1 MAAPHAILE
10 RARVPG
16 DGLFLLQRQPSRLRT
31 PPRIDS
37 PIPMDPEEE
46 EEEAAESEFERNTRG
61 LLDEIFADAPP
72 HLARAGP
79 SISRRDAVQS
89 LSDDDDALIN
99 EPVQSRSVSNASIDS
114 DFSMS
119 LELRPA
125 SSDEEADD
133 PTPPASSSDAP
144 SQGSEVGEILWDSQP
159 ILDHD
164 WGSMDP
170 APFVPPILPP
180 LETKEQIEARERAER
195 EARHAK
201 MVAIAEQHAA
211 VARQQQ
217 ITVLRAEEE
226 KAAGI
231 ERADPANPAVVT
243 GKIWNISPELA
254 RRFLATNKSNQLSHS
269 DRFFFMTPRVYT
281 RNFQFHPLKKYAWS
295 IKLDG
300 NRALW
305 DGFRGVLQSKSRR
318 VTIKAEGFWAEKM
331 PKNCY
336 LDGELVVPAPNRV
349 NGTATEFASLLHE
362 VSPLWVVH
370 PGTQQS
376 KAYKIWDK
384 LQFHAFDIVGADLND
399 KTLQHRL
406 GVLESTLRQ
415 FGLTP
420 ANPYLKRVYVGFLQ
434 TNARIPGT
442 EMREMHQEVA
452 SLLAHYARLGAEGIV
467 IKDYES
473 TYEHRTEHPSVGW
486 LKVKH
491 YEDTEARVVG
501 FYEATAFSEK
511 GVRIEL
517 PDETKPT
524 QSVPYANS
532 NLIRF
537 DLLKV
542 GDIVHVDYMPVA
554 PRPGAVK
561 LRTPIIRSV
570 IQDGTTWEEVKLRFR
585 EKQLEARGR
594 GEAVI

>member
-1 MAAPHAILE
+1 MAAPAHAILQRDLVE
-10 RARVPG
+10 DAR
-16 DGLFLLQRQPSRLRT
+16 LFMLQRQPPRVRT
-31 PPRIDS
+31 PSPRQLS
-37 PIPMDPEEE
+37 PLDHRRTSSRPSPWKWRQKRKRKEE
-46 EEEAAESEFERNTRG
+46 SQFERNTRG
-61 LLDEIFADAPP
+61 LLDEIFADSPP

-89 LSDDDDALIN
+89 LSDDDDAMIN

-180 LETKEQIEARERAER
+180 LETKEQIEARERAEL

-201 MVAIAEQHAA
+201 MAAIAEQHAA

-217 ITVLRAEEE
+217 STVLRAEEE

-318 VTIKAEGFWAEKM
+318 VTIKAGSGQRRC
-331 PKNCY
+331 PK
-336 LDGELVVPAPNRV
+336 
-349 NGTATEFASLLHE
+349 TAISTASW
-362 VSPLWVVH
+362 SC
-370 PGTQQS
+370 
-376 KAYKIWDK
+376 
-384 LQFHAFDIVGADLND
+384 
-399 KTLQHRL
+399 RL
-406 GVLESTLRQ
+406 PTASTARRRSSRRCCTRCLRS
-415 FGLTP
+415 G
-420 ANPYLKRVYVGFLQ
+420 
-434 TNARIPGT
+434 
-442 EMREMHQEVA
+442 
-452 SLLAHYARLGAEGIV
+452 
-467 IKDYES
+467 
-473 TYEHRTEHPSVGW
+473 
-486 LKVKH
+486 
-491 YEDTEARVVG
+491 
-501 FYEATAFSEK
+501 
-511 GVRIEL
+511 
-517 PDETKPT
+517 
-524 QSVPYANS
+524 
-532 NLIRF
+532 
-537 DLLKV
+537 
-542 GDIVHVDYMPVA
+542 
-554 PRPGAVK
+554 
-561 LRTPIIRSV
+561 
-570 IQDGTTWEEVKLRFR
+570 
-585 EKQLEARGR
+585 
-594 GEAVI
+594 